1 MKICVDT
8 SVLIDILKDED
19 AFFQNILYM
28 AIEENQGLKIPSV
41 VYAELISQFKTN
53 IKLLNLFLKEH
64 KIKTDPLDIES
75 AKTAAIRW
83 IEYLKTRSKIKCST
97 CGSLLNHKEHILS
110 DFYIGGYALTH
121 CNAII
126 TKDRGVYKKYFPDL
140 KPYADCI

>member
-8 SVLIDILKDED
+8 CILIGILKDED
-19 AFFQNILYM
+19 AALQNILYN
-28 AIEENQGLKIPSV
+28 AIEENQDLKIPSV
-41 VYAELISQFKTN
+41 VYAELLPQFKTN

-64 KIKTDPLDIES
+64 KIKTDSLDIES
-75 AKTAAIRW
+75 TETAAARW
-83 IEYLKTRSKIKCST
+83 VEYLKNRSKIKCSAY
-97 CGSLLNHKEHILS
+97 GSMLNHKEHILS

-126 TKDRGVYKKYFPDL
+126 TKDRGIYKKYFPDL